1 MHTLELM
8 KVHRCT
14 DQLTIQRELYSV
26 SALYE
31 AFELYKAVDFVL
43 FLSLIEKI
51 VHAPIFIPWM
61 ERDNY
66 ISLIQR

>member
-1 MHTLELM
+1 MHSLELM
-8 KVHRCT
+8 KLHRCT

-31 AFELYKAVDFVL
+31 AFELYEAVDFVP
-43 FLSLIEKI
+43 FLSLIKMV

-61 ERDNY
+61 ERD
-66 ISLIQR
+66 IFL